1 VPPTRYATLMQSPP
15 ERPRAAAVGAPE
27 RPRNLRGWF
36 GAELRMVAVFEFAK
50 GLLVLFAGLGMLAFV
65 HSDIQDL
72 AAELLLHLHLNPASR
87 IPGIFLKLVERV
99 SSIDVWLL
107 ALGAGVYAIVR
118 IAEGYG
124 LWFDRAWAEWL
135 GVASGLV
142 YVPFE
147 IYELAKGV
155 TVLKLVTFGANLLV
169 VAVLAD
175 ALWRR
180 RLARSQVDAG
190 ST

>member
-1 VPPTRYATLMQSPP
+1 M
-15 ERPRAAAVGAPE
+15 PE

-36 GAELRMVAVFEFAK
+36 GAELRMVAVFELAK
-50 GLLVLFAGLGMLAFV
+50 GMLVLFAGIGMLAFV

-87 IPGIFLKLVERV
+87 VPGIFLKLVERV
-99 SSIDVWLL
+99 SSIDVWVL
-107 ALGAGVYAIVR
+107 ALGAGVYATVR

-155 TVLKLVTFGANLLV
+155 TVLKLTTFSLNLLV

-180 RLARSQVDAG
+180 RQARLQADTRSA
-190 ST
+190 